1 MSNPIKL
8 LVTFLLSGASLYL
21 FVSIQWSTRYK
32 IAATILKTRNSKLET
47 RNSKLETRNSK
58 LETRNSKLA
67 NSNLRQT

>member
-32 IAATILKTRNSKLET
+32 IAATILLTC
-47 RNSKLETRNSK
+47 
-58 LETRNSKLA
+58 
-67 NSNLRQT
+67 NSNLRQTQGYKFGEFIYGGAGVVGTFN